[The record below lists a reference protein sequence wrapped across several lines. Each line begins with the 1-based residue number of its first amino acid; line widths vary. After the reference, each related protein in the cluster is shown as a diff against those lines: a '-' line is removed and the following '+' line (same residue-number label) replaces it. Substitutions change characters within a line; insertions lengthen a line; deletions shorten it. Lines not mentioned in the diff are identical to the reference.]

1 MRLALACLFVT
12 AAFAAPAVDPPKL
25 RLPDSARPSHYTV
38 DLTLVPD
45 RDTFRGAVDIDLDVR
60 GATSIIW
67 LNGTALTIQDASFRP
82 NGGSAVAA
90 KSMPGGNDFAGFS
103 FDAPISGKGVLHIA
117 YEGKISR
124 NSSAGVFQMK
134 EGDQWYVYTQFEPT
148 DARRA
153 FPCFDEPS
161 YKVPWRLTIHVP
173 ASDSAFANTPQVSE
187 ANEAD
192 GMKAVHFKESPP
204 LPSYLVAFGAG
215 PFDIVDGG
223 KLGKTPLRIITPR
236 GKGPNAK
243 YAVESIPQ
251 LLKLLEDYFGT
262 PYPYDKLDSLV
273 MPVSNFAMENPG
285 LITYGESLLLAQPG
299 QDTINR
305 QRLMAIVT
313 AHEMAHEWF
322 GDLVTTAWWDDI
334 WLNEAFASWM
344 ENKIVAEWKPEW
356 HIDVTEVNAR
366 LGAMHGD
373 SLVSARKIRQ
383 PIDSNDDIANAFDG
397 ITYEKGAAVIQ
408 MFETWLGPE
417 KFRKGVQ
424 LYLKQHAWG
433 NATAADFEAGISAA
447 AGHDIAPAFDSFLN
461 QPGFP
466 EVSVTL
472 DCSAKPK
479 LRLSQKRLL
488 PLGSKGST
496 QQIWRVPVCVA
507 YQSDGAVHHQCEL
520 LSDPRSE
527 MVLTEAK
534 SCPTWIEP
542 NDRESG
548 YYQVAYQDGLLDKV
562 LLDHGSHLTLA
573 ERVGVLGNVESLVS
587 TGDISPRAALA
598 LVPQYANDSSREIV
612 SSVAGIAGIL
622 KGKDVPDDLRP
633 KGAQFIRQTFGQ
645 RAVELGWTG
654 KRGESDD
661 TRLLRQRIV
670 PFVAVTGE
678 HKELLDEASVLA
690 RKWLADHS
698 AVTPDMS
705 ASVLRAAAE
714 FGDRDLFDRY
724 HQAALAEKDH
734 RRREQLI
741 GALGSF
747 RNPELAK
754 AGMAL
759 VLTKE
764 FDARE
769 GFFALLFGPLNYPET
784 RELPFQFIQQHLDE
798 LVKIVPR
805 EVGEDY
811 AALLPFVGNAFCDT
825 THRAEVESFFADRVK
840 TYTGGPRNLAQTLES
855 IDLCIAERKALGPDL
870 AAFLKQY

>member
-714 FGDRDLFDRY
+714 FGDRDLFDHY